1 MPPLTLTYL
10 HDTTRR
16 HAARGGGGRRFLYLY
31 ILCAVLT
38 LAACGGGGK
47 ADGWQELREEANE
60 LYNRQQFDEALAIY
74 GRALEKADDDGR
86 LKLRQDIID
95 CHLAVGHDHEA
106 RQMMLALMQDAAKQG
121 NRYVEA
127 ETKFALGEQLCQSG
141 DKAAGY
147 PYMHE
152 AVGLMSECKDSDAPY
167 TLTFYHYR
175 LMKRAAEDEDWP
187 RAISESKL
195 TEQVWRTLGD
205 TARAERLLRP
215 ALALRAWF
223 YLKTDSLPA
232 PCPADSSVPPLSTGG
247 AQGQRDRTREQLA
260 DETYRQ
266 WQQHLPCSIVEEY
279 HINYYLTERG
289 RYQEALDIYR
299 RYEAY
304 TLEKKGYWSMD
315 EEEAKLNIADIYAR
329 MGDSARAFRL
339 TKEAYA
345 ISDSMRV
352 TFAEANAQELE
363 AVYQNQAKTEQIS
376 RLRLWVA
383 VLAVILAVFI
393 GIALTMRIR
402 IVRKRK
408 DKTIAAVIKDM
419 QASPSPSQGGDVEIH
434 DSNTISASPSNQTS
448 PLWEGLGEA
457 SRFSAFDTAV
467 NQGRLYAKP
476 EVTRDVLVELMGVDS
491 NTFSR
496 IIREQSGCQNLN
508 DYLNRK
514 RIDYACQLM
523 RQHPNWTVETIAQD
537 CGFQTVRTF
546 NRVFKTAMDMTPMQY
561 LSMAE
566 GTKR

>member
-1 MPPLTLTYL
+1 MKRIPNFVIIT
-10 HDTTRR
+10 
-16 HAARGGGGRRFLYLY
+16 FLS
-31 ILCAVLT
+31 VLAIT
-38 LAACGGGGK
+38 GCTVKESA
-47 ADGWQELREEANE
+47 GWEEHREQANN
-60 LYNRQQFDEALAIY
+60 LYNEQKFDEALTIY
-74 GRALEKADDDGR
+74 EQALEKADADGR

-106 RQMMLALMQDAAKQG
+106 RQMMLSLMQDAASQG

-127 ETKFALGEQLCQSG
+127 ETKFALGEQLCQAG
-141 DKAAGY
+141 DKATGY

-152 AVGLMSECKDSDAPY
+152 AVRLMSSCKDSDAPY

-187 RAISESKL
+187 CAIAESKL
-195 TEQVWRTLGD
+195 TEQVWRTLSD

-215 ALALRAWF
+215 ALALRAYF
-223 YLKTDSLPA
+223 YLKTDSTA
-232 PCPADSSVPPLSTGG
+232 K
-247 AQGQRDRTREQLA
+247 A

-304 TLEKKGYWSMD
+304 TLKEKGYWSMD

-329 MGDSARAFRL
+329 IGDSAQALRL

-345 ISDSMRV
+345 INDSMQV
-352 TFAEANAQELE
+352 LLAVSNAQELE

-383 VLAVILAVFI
+383 VLAVLLAGFI

-408 DKTIAAVIKDM
+408 DKTIAAVVRDM
-419 QASPSPSQGGDVEIH
+419 VESEERKVKS
-434 DSNTISASPSNQTS
+434 DESATAVISTS
-448 PLWEGLGEA
+448 EP
-457 SRFSAFDTAV
+457 SRFSSFDRAV
-467 NQGRLYAKP
+467 SQGRLYAKP
-476 EVTRDVLVELMGVDS
+476 DVTRDVLVELMGVDS

-514 RIDYACQLM
+514 RIDYACELM
-523 RQHPNWTVETIAQD
+523 QKHPNWTVETIAQD
-537 CGFQTVRTF
+537 CGFLSIRTF
-546 NRVFKTAMDMTPMQY
+546 NRVFKSLREMTPSQY
-561 LSMAE
+561 LDSLE
-566 GTKR
+566 TP

>member
-1 MPPLTLTYL
+1 MKRIPNFVIIT
-10 HDTTRR
+10 
-16 HAARGGGGRRFLYLY
+16 FLS
-31 ILCAVLT
+31 VLAIT
-38 LAACGGGGK
+38 GCTVKESA
-47 ADGWQELREEANE
+47 GWEEHREQANN
-60 LYNRQQFDEALAIY
+60 LYNEQKFDEALTIY
-74 GRALEKADDDGR
+74 EQALEKADADGR

-106 RQMMLALMQDAAKQG
+106 RQMMLSLMQDAASQG

-127 ETKFALGEQLCQSG
+127 ETKFALGEQLCQAG
-141 DKAAGY
+141 DKATGY

-152 AVGLMSECKDSDAPY
+152 AVRLMSSCKDSDAPY

-187 RAISESKL
+187 CAIAESKL
-195 TEQVWRTLGD
+195 TEQVWRTLSD

-215 ALALRAWF
+215 ALALRAYF
-223 YLKTDSLPA
+223 YLKTDSTA
-232 PCPADSSVPPLSTGG
+232 K
-247 AQGQRDRTREQLA
+247 A

-304 TLEKKGYWSMD
+304 TLKEKGYWSMD

-329 MGDSARAFRL
+329 IGDSAQALRL

-345 ISDSMRV
+345 INDSMQV
-352 TFAEANAQELE
+352 LLAVSNAQELE
-363 AVYQNQAKTEQIS
+363 AVYQNQAKTEKIS
-376 RLRLWVA
+376 HLRLWVA
-383 VLAVILAVFI
+383 VLAVLLAGFI

-408 DKTIAAVIKDM
+408 DKTIAAVVRDM
-419 QASPSPSQGGDVEIH
+419 VESEERKVKS
-434 DSNTISASPSNQTS
+434 DESATAVISTS
-448 PLWEGLGEA
+448 EP
-457 SRFSAFDTAV
+457 SRFSSFDSAV
-467 NQGRLYAKP
+467 SQGRLYAKP
-476 EVTRDVLVELMGVDS
+476 DVTRDVLVELMGVDS

-514 RIDYACQLM
+514 RIDYACELM
-523 RQHPNWTVETIAQD
+523 QKHPNWTVETIAQD
-537 CGFQTVRTF
+537 CGFLSIRTF
-546 NRVFKTAMDMTPMQY
+546 NRVFKSLREMTPSQY
-561 LSMAE
+561 LDSLE
-566 GTKR
+566 TP

>member
-1 MPPLTLTYL
+1 MKRIPNFVIIT
-10 HDTTRR
+10 
-16 HAARGGGGRRFLYLY
+16 FLS
-31 ILCAVLT
+31 VLAIT
-38 LAACGGGGK
+38 GCTVKESA
-47 ADGWQELREEANE
+47 GWEEQREQAND
-60 LYNRQQFDEALAIY
+60 LYNEQKFDEALTIY
-74 GRALEKADDDGR
+74 EQALEKADADGR

-106 RQMMLALMQDAAKQG
+106 RQMMLSLMQDAASQG

-127 ETKFALGEQLCQSG
+127 ETKFALGEQLCQAG
-141 DKAAGY
+141 DKATGY

-152 AVGLMSECKDSDAPY
+152 AVRLMSSCKDSDAPY

-187 RAISESKL
+187 CAIAESKL
-195 TEQVWRTLGD
+195 TEQVWRTLSD

-215 ALALRAWF
+215 ALALRAYF
-223 YLKTDSLPA
+223 YLKTDSTA
-232 PCPADSSVPPLSTGG
+232 K
-247 AQGQRDRTREQLA
+247 A

-266 WQQHLPCSIVEEY
+266 WRHHLPCSIVEEY

-315 EEEAKLNIADIYAR
+315 EEEAKLNITDIYAR
-329 MGDSARAFRL
+329 KGDSAQALRL

-345 ISDSMRV
+345 INDSMQV
-352 TFAEANAQELE
+352 LLAASNAQELE

-383 VLAVILAVFI
+383 ILAVLLAVFI
-393 GIALTMRIR
+393 GFALTMRIR

-408 DKTIAAVIKDM
+408 DKTIAAVVRDM
-419 QASPSPSQGGDVEIH
+419 VESEERKVI
-434 DSNTISASPSNQTS
+434 SEESATVSASTS
-448 PLWEGLGEA
+448 EP
-457 SRFSAFDTAV
+457 SRFTSFDTAV
-467 NQGRLYAKP
+467 DQGRLYAKP

-514 RIDYACQLM
+514 RIALACQLM
-523 RQHPNWTVETIAQD
+523 QEHPNWTVETIAQD
-537 CGFQTVRTF
+537 CGFLSIRTF
-546 NRVFKTAMDMTPMQY
+546 NRVFRSLRETTPSQY
-561 LSMAE
+561 LDSLE
-566 GTKR
+566 TP

>member
-1 MPPLTLTYL
+1 MNIYDCLRLPLGGFPNFVIISLLT
-10 HDTTRR
+10 
-16 HAARGGGGRRFLYLY
+16 
-31 ILCAVLT
+31 VLAIT
-38 LAACGGGGK
+38 GCTVKESA
-47 ADGWQELREEANE
+47 GWEEHREQAND
-60 LYNRQQFDEALAIY
+60 LYNEQKFDEALTIY
-74 GRALEKADDDGR
+74 EQALEKADADGR

-106 RQMMLALMQDAAKQG
+106 RQMMLTLMQDAASQG

-127 ETKFALGEQLCQSG
+127 ETKFALGEQLCQAG
-141 DKAAGY
+141 DKTAGY

-152 AVGLMSECKDSDAPY
+152 AVGLMGQCKDSDAPY

-175 LMKRAAEDEDWP
+175 LMKRAAEDEDYP
-187 RAISESKL
+187 RAIAESKL
-195 TEQVWRTLGD
+195 TEQVWRTLSD

-215 ALALRAWF
+215 ALALRAYF
-223 YLKTDSLPA
+223 YLKTDSTA
-232 PCPADSSVPPLSTGG
+232 K
-247 AQGQRDRTREQLA
+247 A

-289 RYQEALDIYR
+289 RYAEALDIYR

-315 EEEAKLNIADIYAR
+315 EEEAKLNMADIHAR
-329 MGDSARAFRL
+329 MGDSAQALRL

-345 ISDSMRV
+345 INDSMQV
-352 TFAEANAQELE
+352 LLAASNAQELE

-383 VLAVILAVFI
+383 VLAVLLAVFI
-393 GIALTMRIR
+393 GFALTLRIR

-408 DKTIAAVIKDM
+408 DKTIAAVVRDM
-419 QASPSPSQGGDVEIH
+419 VESEKPKAE
-434 DSNTISASPSNQTS
+434 DGMA
-448 PLWEGLGEA
+448 A
-457 SRFSAFDTAV
+457 RFSSFDTAV
-467 NQGRLYAKP
+467 DQGRLYAKP
-476 EVTRDVLVELMGVDS
+476 DVTRDVLVELMGTDS
-491 NTFSR
+491 TTFSR

-514 RIDYACQLM
+514 RIALACQLM
-523 RQHPNWTVETIAQD
+523 QQHPNWTVETIAQD

-546 NRVFKTAMDMTPMQY
+546 NRVFKTATDMTPTQY
-561 LSMAE
+561 LDSLE
-566 GTKR
+566 KPENTGD

>member
-1 MPPLTLTYL
+1 MKRIPNFVIIT
-10 HDTTRR
+10 
-16 HAARGGGGRRFLYLY
+16 FLS
-31 ILCAVLT
+31 VLAIT
-38 LAACGGGGK
+38 GCTVKESA
-47 ADGWQELREEANE
+47 GWEEHRKQANN
-60 LYNRQQFDEALAIY
+60 LYNEQKFDEALTIY
-74 GRALEKADDDGR
+74 EQALEKADADGR

-106 RQMMLALMQDAAKQG
+106 RQMMLSLMQDAASQG

-127 ETKFALGEQLCQSG
+127 ETKFALGEQLCQAG
-141 DKAAGY
+141 DKATGY

-152 AVGLMSECKDSDAPY
+152 AVRLMSSCKDSDAPY

-187 RAISESKL
+187 CAIAESKL
-195 TEQVWRTLGD
+195 TEQVWRTLSD

-215 ALALRAWF
+215 ALALRAYF
-223 YLKTDSLPA
+223 YLKTDSTA
-232 PCPADSSVPPLSTGG
+232 K
-247 AQGQRDRTREQLA
+247 A

-304 TLEKKGYWSMD
+304 TLKEKGYWSMD

-329 MGDSARAFRL
+329 IGDSAQALRL
-339 TKEAYA
+339 TKETYA
-345 ISDSMRV
+345 INDSMQV
-352 TFAEANAQELE
+352 LLAASNAQELE

-383 VLAVILAVFI
+383 ILAVLLAVFI
-393 GIALTMRIR
+393 GFALTMRIR

-408 DKTIAAVIKDM
+408 DKTIAAVVRDM
-419 QASPSPSQGGDVEIH
+419 VESEERKVI
-434 DSNTISASPSNQTS
+434 SEESATVSASTS
-448 PLWEGLGEA
+448 EP
-457 SRFSAFDTAV
+457 SRFTSFDTAV
-467 NQGRLYAKP
+467 DQGRLYAKP

-514 RIDYACQLM
+514 RIALACQLM
-523 RQHPNWTVETIAQD
+523 QEHPNWTVETIAQD
-537 CGFQTVRTF
+537 CGFLSIRTF
-546 NRVFKTAMDMTPMQY
+546 NRVFRSLRETTPSQY
-561 LSMAE
+561 LDSLE
-566 GTKR
+566 TP

>member
-1 MPPLTLTYL
+1 MLTLT
-10 HDTTRR
+10 
-16 HAARGGGGRRFLYLY
+16 
-31 ILCAVLT
+31 
-38 LAACGGGGK
+38 ACGGGGNS
-47 ADGWQELREEANE
+47 DGWQELREEANE
-60 LYNRQQFDEALAIY
+60 LYNRQQFDEALTIY
-74 GRALEKADDDGR
+74 EQALEKADADGR

-106 RQMMLALMQDAAKQG
+106 RQMMLSLMQDAASQG

-127 ETKFALGEQLCQSG
+127 ETKFALGEQLCQAG
-141 DKAAGY
+141 DKATGY

-152 AVGLMSECKDSDAPY
+152 AVRLMSSCKDSDAPY

-187 RAISESKL
+187 CAIAESKL
-195 TEQVWRTLGD
+195 TEQVWRTLSD

-215 ALALRAWF
+215 ALALRAYF
-223 YLKTDSLPA
+223 YLKTDSTA
-232 PCPADSSVPPLSTGG
+232 K
-247 AQGQRDRTREQLA
+247 A

-448 PLWEGLGEA
+448 PTWEGLGEA
-457 SRFSAFDTAV
+457 SRFSSFDTAV
-467 NQGRLYAKP
+467 DQGRLYAKP
-476 EVTRDVLVELMGVDS
+476 DVTRDVLVELMGVDS

-537 CGFQTVRTF
+537 CGFQNIRTF
-546 NRVFKTAMDMTPMQY
+546 NRVFKSIRETTPSQY
-561 LSMAE
+561 LDSLE
-566 GTKR
+566 TP

>member
-1 MPPLTLTYL
+1 MKRIPNFVIIT
-10 HDTTRR
+10 
-16 HAARGGGGRRFLYLY
+16 FLS
-31 ILCAVLT
+31 VLAIT
-38 LAACGGGGK
+38 GCTVKESA
-47 ADGWQELREEANE
+47 GWEEHREQANN
-60 LYNRQQFDEALAIY
+60 LYNEQKFDEALTIY
-74 GRALEKADDDGR
+74 EQALEKADADGR

-106 RQMMLALMQDAAKQG
+106 RQMMLSLMQDAAAQG

-127 ETKFALGEQLCQSG
+127 ETKFALGEQLCQAG

-147 PYMHE
+147 PYMQE
-152 AVGLMSECKDSDAPY
+152 AVGLMAQCKDSDAPY

-175 LMKRAAEDEDWP
+175 LMKRAAEDEDYP
-187 RAISESKL
+187 RAIAESKL
-195 TEQVWRTLGD
+195 TEQVWRTLSD

-215 ALALRAWF
+215 ALALRAYF
-223 YLKTDSLPA
+223 YLKTDSTA
-232 PCPADSSVPPLSTGG
+232 K
-247 AQGQRDRTREQLA
+247 A

-304 TLEKKGYWSMD
+304 TLKEKGYWSMD

-329 MGDSARAFRL
+329 IGDSAQALRL

-345 ISDSMRV
+345 INDSMQV
-352 TFAEANAQELE
+352 LLAASNAQELE

-383 VLAVILAVFI
+383 ILAVLLAVFI
-393 GIALTMRIR
+393 GFALTMRIR

-408 DKTIAAVIKDM
+408 DKTIAAVVRDM
-419 QASPSPSQGGDVEIH
+419 VESEERKVI
-434 DSNTISASPSNQTS
+434 SEESATVSASTS
-448 PLWEGLGEA
+448 EP
-457 SRFSAFDTAV
+457 SRFTSFDTAV
-467 NQGRLYAKP
+467 DQGRLYAKP

-514 RIDYACQLM
+514 RIDYACLLM
-523 RQHPNWTVETIAQD
+523 QQHPNYTVETIAQD
-537 CGFQTVRTF
+537 CGFLSIRTF
-546 NRVFKTAMDMTPMQY
+546 NRVFRSLRETTPSQY
-561 LSMAE
+561 LDSLE
-566 GTKR
+566 TP

>member
-1 MPPLTLTYL
+1 MKQAIHLIL
-10 HDTTRR
+10 
-16 HAARGGGGRRFLYLY
+16 
-31 ILCAVLT
+31 LCAVLT
-38 LAACGGGGK
+38 LTGCAGGGNFEK
-47 ADGWQELREEANE
+47 WQDLREQAND
-60 LYNRQQFDEALAIY
+60 LYNQQRFDEALPIY
-74 GRALEKADDDGR
+74 EQALGKADTDGR

-106 RQMMLALMQDAAKQG
+106 RQMMLALMQDAASQG

-127 ETKFALGEQLCQSG
+127 ETKFALGEQLCQAG

-152 AVGLMSECKDSDAPY
+152 AVGLMSQCKDSDAPY

-175 LMKRAAEDEDWP
+175 LMKRAAEDEDYP
-187 RAISESKL
+187 RAIAESKL
-195 TEQVWRTLGD
+195 TEQVWRTLSD

-215 ALALRAWF
+215 ALALRAYF
-223 YLKTDSLPA
+223 YLKTDSTA
-232 PCPADSSVPPLSTGG
+232 K
-247 AQGQRDRTREQLA
+247 A

-289 RYQEALDIYR
+289 RYAEALDIYR

-315 EEEAKLNIADIYAR
+315 EEEAKLNIADIHAR
-329 MGDSARAFRL
+329 MGDSAQALRL

-345 ISDSMRV
+345 INDSMQV
-352 TFAEANAQELE
+352 LLAASNAQELE

-383 VLAVILAVFI
+383 VLAVLLAVFI
-393 GIALTMRIR
+393 GFALTLRIR
-402 IVRKRK
+402 TVRKRK
-408 DKTIAAVIKDM
+408 DKTIAAVVKDM
-419 QASPSPSQGGDVEIH
+419 VESEERKVES
-434 DSNTISASPSNQTS
+434 DLSATAAISASEP
-448 PLWEGLGEA
+448 
-457 SRFSAFDTAV
+457 SRFSSFDTAV

-476 EVTRDVLVELMGVDS
+476 EVTRDVLVELMGTDS
-491 NTFSR
+491 TTFSR

-514 RIDYACQLM
+514 RIALACQLM
-523 RQHPNWTVETIAQD
+523 QEHPNWTVETIAQD

-546 NRVFKTAMDMTPMQY
+546 NRVFKIATGMTPTQY
-561 LSMAE
+561 LDSLE
-566 GTKR
+566 KPESTGD

>member
-1 MPPLTLTYL
+1 MLT
-10 HDTTRR
+10 
-16 HAARGGGGRRFLYLY
+16 ACGRGG
-31 ILCAVLT
+31 
-38 LAACGGGGK
+38 K
-47 ADGWQELREEANE
+47 SDGWQELREQANG
-60 LYNRQQFDEALAIY
+60 LYNQQRFDEALALY
-74 GRALEKADDDGR
+74 ERALGKADDNGR

-106 RQMMLALMQDAAKQG
+106 RQLMLALMQDAASQG

-127 ETKFALGEQLCQSG
+127 ETRFALGEQLCQAG

-152 AVGLMSECKDSDAPY
+152 AVGLMGQCKDSDAPY

-175 LMKRAAEDEDWP
+175 LMKRAAEDEDWT
-187 RAISESKL
+187 RAIAESKL
-195 TEQVWRTLGD
+195 TEQVWRTLSD

-223 YLKTDSLPA
+223 YLKTDSLP
-232 PCPADSSVPPLSTGG
+232 
-247 AQGQRDRTREQLA
+247 QA

-266 WQQHLPCSIVEEY
+266 WQQHLLCDIVEEY

-289 RYQEALDIYR
+289 RYVEALDIYR

-315 EEEAKLNIADIYAR
+315 EEEAKLNIADIHAR
-329 MGDSARAFRL
+329 MGDSAQALRL
-339 TKEAYA
+339 TQEAYA
-345 ISDSMRV
+345 INDSMQV
-352 TFAEANAQELE
+352 LLAASNAQELE

-383 VLAVILAVFI
+383 VLAVLLAGFI
-393 GIALTMRIR
+393 AFVLTMRIR
-402 IVRKRK
+402 TVRKRK
-408 DKTIAAVIKDM
+408 DKTIAAVVRDM
-419 QASPSPSQGGDVEIH
+419 MNTDPTPTP
-434 DSNTISASPSNQTS
+434 DS
-448 PLWEGLGEA
+448 

-467 NQGRLYAKP
+467 TQGRLYAKP
-476 EVTRDVLVELMGVDS
+476 EVTRDVLVELMGTDS
-491 NTFSR
+491 TTFSR

-514 RIDYACQLM
+514 RIALACQLM
-523 RQHPNWTVETIAQD
+523 QQHPNWTVETFAQD

-546 NRVFKTAMDMTPMQY
+546 NRVFKTATGKTPTQY
-561 LSMAE
+561 LSTRE
-566 GTKR
+566 DTSQVGVK